1 MTNHHHRS
9 NYVTMYKKL
18 CKECK
23 DESICSENVELI
35 SNTSLLFRIN
45 YLLLKL
51 NLIPF
56 TENELN
62 TIQLTNN

>member
-1 MTNHHHRS
+1 MGNHKRE
-9 NYVTMYKKL
+9 NYILLFNKL

-23 DESICSENVELI
+23 DESICTDNVELI

-51 NLIPF
+51 GLIPF
-56 TENELN
+56 TESELN
-62 TIQLTNN
+62 TIQPP

>member
-1 MTNHHHRS
+1 MTNKNYHFRS
-9 NYVTMYKKL
+9 NYVLLFNQL

-23 DESICSENVELI
+23 DEALCNENIELI

-51 NLIPF
+51 GLEGF
-56 TENELN
+56 TESELN
-62 TIQLTNN
+62 TIKLN